1 MIIIPLKE
9 KSLDDKYFLKLEQ
22 PDVDVKIS
30 LMWLKKPNIHSE
42 TERFIFAFQHQAIN
56 LY

>member
-22 PDVDVKIS
+22 PDVDIKIS

-42 TERFIFAFQHQAIN
+42 TERFIFAFQHQVIN
-56 LY
+56 LD